1 MKTEKLVL
9 GAIDSNNES
18 YKLVEMFDA
27 ERTHCGWVFC
37 DYYLKTECKISF
49 FVVIIDVTYTGDAS
63 DMDTAFWN
71 HQLTKSMNW
80 CSPSASEVETDCCC
94 GTWYTQ

>member
-27 ERTHCGWVFC
+27 ERTHCG
-37 DYYLKTECKISF
+37 
-49 FVVIIDVTYTGDAS
+49 
-63 DMDTAFWN
+63 
-71 HQLTKSMNW
+71 
-80 CSPSASEVETDCCC
+80 
-94 GTWYTQ
+94 